1 MTYRNIIV
9 TVIIVTL
16 TILSIITAWLIGR
29 EIGFEE
35 AFRLI
40 TGSSEVRLSRHDYR
54 QQLGEQLN
62 YKAQHLSLISRLQIN
77 N

>member
-1 MTYRNIIV
+1 MTYRNIFV

-40 TGSSEVRLSRHDYR
+40 TGSNEVRLSRHDYK
-54 QQLGEQLN
+54 QQLGE
-62 YKAQHLSLISRLQIN
+62 
-77 N
+77 